1 MTELYKLDS
10 EKRLRILRIWT
21 EGNQIIQESGL
32 IDGKLARSESTCVGK
47 NTGKTNGTTADE
59 QAVSEMESK
68 ITKKLKKEYFRT
80 IEEAQTATVI
90 LPMLAKKFK
99 EEKRKVKYPCY
110 VQPKLDGMRCL
121 GKDDYMNSRD
131 NGEIETMDH
140 IMSEL
145 EGIQE
150 YLDGELYCHGLSFQE
165 NMKLVK
171 KKRPESVNVRF
182 RVYDMIS
189 DEPFIDRYLAL
200 TEIVKN
206 LKYVELVPTF
216 IINNEE
222 DLKKFHIQFL
232 AEGYE
237 GTMVRWGNN
246 GYEMNKRSSC
256 LLKYKDFLD
265 EALPVID
272 VIPFEKWPD
281 QGKVVCIQPDGQTFE
296 CGMKFSHAE
305 RREILKNKEEYIGLT
320 AEVRFFEYTD
330 KGVPR
335 FPVCHGFRLDK

>member
-10 EKRLRILRIWT
+10 EKRLRILKIWT

-32 IDGKLARSESTCVGK
+32 IDGKLARNESTCVGK
-47 NTGKTNGTTADE
+47 NTGKTNGTTAEE
-59 QAVSEMESK
+59 QAISEMESK

-80 IEEAQTATVI
+80 IEEAKTAVVI
-90 LPMLAKKFK
+90 LPMLAKKYK
-99 EEKRKVKYPCY
+99 DEKRKIKFPCY
-110 VQPKLDGMRCL
+110 AQPKLDGMRCL

-140 IMSEL
+140 IMAEL
-145 EGIQE
+145 AGMEE
-150 YLDGELYCHGLSFQE
+150 YLDGEIYCHGLSFQE

-171 KKRPESVNVRF
+171 KKRPESINVRF

-189 DEPFIDRYLAL
+189 ADPFIERYQRLA
-200 TEIVKN
+200 EIVKG
-206 LKYVELVPTF
+206 LKFVELVPTY

-222 DLKKFHIQFL
+222 DLKKYHIQFL

-237 GTMVRWGNN
+237 GTMVRWGEA
-246 GYEMNKRSSC
+246 GYEMNKRSSH

-265 EALPVID
+265 EACEVID

-281 QGKVVCIQPDGQTFE
+281 QGKVVCIQKDGQTFE
-296 CGMKFSHAE
+296 CGMKFSHSE
-305 RREILKNKEEYIGLT
+305 RREILANKEEYIGQT